1 MTRFLRT
8 SLLAVTLTSALATS
22 LTARAADVAGVHF
35 DDKTSLA
42 GSELA
47 LNGAGLRTRFML
59 KVYVIGLYGPKR
71 ADTADAF
78 SAMPGP
84 KRIHIVTLRD
94 LTAEQFA
101 DALIDGLRK
110 NSSDAEF
117 AKLQPRADEFRAQ
130 LLALKSTPSGSQI
143 RIEWLPATGTRLSLG
158 NEIRGRDIPG
168 EDFFRALLRIWLG
181 DKPVDSDLRNALLG
195 KG

>member
-1 MTRFLRT
+1 MPTPIRH
-8 SLLAVTLTSALATS
+8 ALAA
-22 LTARAADVAGVHF
+22 LLLNAALGAPAALAADVAGVHL
-35 DDKTSLA
+35 DDHATL
-42 GSELA
+42 GGTDTV

-71 ADTADAF
+71 ADSADAF
-78 SAMPGP
+78 STAPGP
-84 KRIHIVTLRD
+84 KRIHIATLRD

-110 NSSDAEF
+110 NTSDAEF

-143 RIEWLPATGTRLSLG
+143 RIEWLPATGTRLSVG

-181 DKPVDSDLRNALLG
+181 DKPVDGDLRAALLG